1 MAIYYFI
8 FLALSVLVFIECI
21 NSSYSLYFN
30 WIITFFFIVFVG
42 IRYGV
47 GNDYFVY
54 YDNFKG
60 IRNGTDTS
68 ADELLYLVLNKMFPF
83 EFGIFFFSF
92 FSFFFLK
99 KTIDYFS
106 PKHSVLSYFIF
117 YSFFLILF
125 EIHIIRQGLAISL
138 VLYSYKYLFNKKYVV
153 FILFVLVASAFHKSA
168 LIVLPCA
175 LILNFIQ
182 TTILQFILVIFSL
195 IVFFFQGELILIYYN
210 FASQIPILNA
220 YLLVYRMEETTSYG
234 FSSGMLL
241 DVIIFIILLINSKT
255 FNEKELFLFRIFVL
269 SIVLTFILSLD
280 PAALRLTYYFR
291 TVVIFLIPL
300 FFKFKS
306 IKWLSLVLI
315 ILVCY
320 QYLNT
325 TFSSIS
331 EFGRGDR
338 NLKYYTIFNKS
349 NYKIGN

>member
-1 MAIYYFI
+1 
-8 FLALSVLVFIECI
+8 
-21 NSSYSLYFN
+21 
-30 WIITFFFIVFVG
+30 
-42 IRYGV
+42 
-47 GNDYFVY
+47 
-54 YDNFKG
+54 
-60 IRNGTDTS
+60 
-68 ADELLYLVLNKMFPF
+68 
-83 EFGIFFFSF
+83 
-92 FSFFFLK
+92 
-99 KTIDYFS
+99 
-106 PKHSVLSYFIF
+106 
-117 YSFFLILF
+117 
-125 EIHIIRQGLAISL
+125 
-138 VLYSYKYLFNKKYVV
+138 
-153 FILFVLVASAFHKSA
+153 
-168 LIVLPCA
+168 
-175 LILNFIQ
+175 
-182 TTILQFILVIFSL
+182 
-195 IVFFFQGELILIYYN
+195 
-210 FASQIPILNA
+210 
-220 YLLVYRMEETTSYG
+220 MEETTSYG